1 MAIVGQIL
9 SYLIMLYLGVMLAR
23 MVLSFVP
30 VFVPDFRPKGL
41 VLVIAEVVY
50 TLTDPPLKALRKII
64 PPVRIGNAMLDVAFM
79 VLWLLLLV
87 LQQVVGRIF
96 FG

>member
-30 VFVPDFRPKGL
+30 VFVPDFRPKGV

-50 TLTDPPLKALRKII
+50 TLTDPPLKALRRII

-87 LQQVVGRIF
+87 LQQIVGRVF
-96 FG
+96 FA

>member
-9 SYLIMLYLGVMLAR
+9 TYLIMLYLGVMIAR
-23 MVLSFVP
+23 MVLSWVPIFVP
-30 VFVPDFRPKGL
+30 GFRPKGV
-41 VLVIAEVVY
+41 VLVIAEAVY
-50 TLTDPPLKALRKII
+50 TLTDPPLQALRKVI
-64 PPVRIGNAMLDVAFM
+64 PPVRIGNGMLDVAFM

-87 LQQVVGRIF
+87 LQQVVGRVF

>member
-9 SYLIMLYLGVMLAR
+9 TYLIMLYLGVMLAR
-23 MVLSFVP
+23 MVLSWVP
-30 VFVPDFRPKGL
+30 IFVPDFRPKGV
-41 VLVIAEVVY
+41 VLVIAEAVY
-50 TLTDPPLKALRKII
+50 TLTDPPLKALRKVI
-64 PPVRIGNAMLDVAFM
+64 PPVRIGNGMLDVAFM

-87 LQQVVGRIF
+87 LQQVVGRVF

>member
-9 SYLIMLYLGVMLAR
+9 TYLIMLYLGVMIAR
-23 MVLSFVP
+23 MVLSWVPIFVP
-30 VFVPDFRPKGL
+30 GFRPKGV
-41 VLVIAEVVY
+41 VLVIAEAVY
-50 TLTDPPLKALRKII
+50 TLTDPPLKALRKVI
-64 PPVRIGNAMLDVAFM
+64 PPVRIGNGMLDVAFM

-87 LQQVVGRIF
+87 LQQVVGRVF

>member
-30 VFVPDFRPKGL
+30 VFVPDFRPKGV

-50 TLTDPPLKALRKII
+50 TLTDPPLKALRRII

-87 LQQVVGRIF
+87 LQQVVGRVF
-96 FG
+96 FA